1 LCVNRLEILNSDQ
14 TIQFGLKNISSLSN
28 IDKSSTNQLVIVE
41 EVRLGEEETSSF
53 HMFTT
58 FLSYLKNLIRL
69 KLEIKRVILLFLE
82 NVELSDINLDI
93 DYRQF
98 ANHLVLKTDLKNFK
112 FDLDRLYFVRLL
124 SFIKNSTSML
134 ATKLNNFNYY
144 IDIKLNNIE
153 IRIKLEHDLLMNLM
167 MKSSVIQFSNKL
179 SKKNCKI
186 NMLMN
191 IDITNLNKNE
201 SVDKIE
207 LVLEKKILDAVVK
220 IEVLKKQRKYY
231 LDVVMPQLVE
241 ANFNSLEDIFIPE
254 ILVNMASGNES
265 NSIYQLIEMKSI
277 KMSIV
282 NDLNVKCD
290 LLRSIR
296 CLQHPDLFDLA
307 LVLSL

>member
-1 LCVNRLEILNSDQ
+1 MCVNRLEILNSDQ

-28 IDKSSTNQLVIVE
+28 FDKSSTNQLVIVE

-53 HMFTT
+53 HLFTT
-58 FLSYLKNLIRL
+58 FLSYLKNGRLIKL

-82 NVELSDINLDI
+82 KNVELSDINVDI

-98 ANHLVLKTDLKNFK
+98 ANNLVLKTNLKNFN
-112 FDLDRLYFVRLL
+112 FDLNRLYFVRLL

-134 ATKLNNFNYY
+134 ATKLNNYNYY

-153 IRIKLEHDLLMNLM
+153 IRIKLKHDLLMNLM

-179 SKKNCKI
+179 SKKNSKI
-186 NMLMN
+186 NMIMN
-191 IDITNLNKNE
+191 IDINNLNKNE
-201 SVDKIE
+201 SVEKIE
-207 LVLEKKILDAVVK
+207 LILEKKILDAVVK

-241 ANFNSLEDIFIPE
+241 SNFNSLEDIFIPE

-307 LVLSL
+307 LV